1 MWAILDVL
9 GVGREAS
16 GASNNAKPEAVAALK
31 RSHTITATADARA
44 LSLVDTIT
52 WADFA
57 KPVPR
62 VGMATIVPKYGGA
75 AVATCPGPIPVTIT

>member
-16 GASNNAKPEAVAALK
+16 GASNNAAPEAVVALK
-31 RSHTITATADARA
+31 RSHLITATADARA

-52 WADFA
+52 WANFA

-62 VGMATIVPKYGGA
+62 VGMATIVPKCGRT
-75 AVATCPGPIPVTIT
+75 AVATCPRPICVTKT